1 VRILFVSHSSQLY
14 GAERGLYEL
23 VSGIAAA
30 GRAEPIVSFPS
41 EGPLTRRLL
50 ELGIPVRVVPYGP
63 WASGP
68 MAFRQK
74 LVSLKKNVRA
84 VRDLRRVL
92 DETAPDLVVTNTAA
106 IPSAAFAAYSKALPH
121 IWFVHEYG
129 GPGYDSSLHW
139 GSWVTWNLVNRL
151 SRRVVVPSQ
160 GLRRHLSKWIPE
172 DRLRVVYSAA
182 ETPPDGAPSRSRDAS
197 QAFRL
202 VVIGHMIEGKGQEDA
217 VRALAVLQERGFSPS
232 LTLVGSEQ
240 PSYGASLR
248 TIARSLGVDGSITF
262 VDYVED
268 ALPFLREA
276 DIAVVCSRRESLGRV
291 GIEAM
296 KCGLPVVGARASGT
310 IELIRDDWNGLLYE
324 PGNARDL
331 AGRVEA
337 LIRDPDLADRLAQTA
352 QAWAQSKF
360 TTKNYVDSFM
370 DVASEVVRERAGRH
384 SALPTGR
391 RG

>member
-1 VRILFVSHSSQLY
+1 
-14 GAERGLYEL
+14 
-23 VSGIAAA
+23 
-30 GRAEPIVSFPS
+30 
-41 EGPLTRRLL
+41 
-50 ELGIPVRVVPYGP
+50 
-63 WASGP
+63 
-68 MAFRQK
+68 
-74 LVSLKKNVRA
+74 
-84 VRDLRRVL
+84 
-92 DETAPDLVVTNTAA
+92 
-106 IPSAAFAAYSKALPH
+106 
-121 IWFVHEYG
+121 
-129 GPGYDSSLHW
+129 
-139 GSWVTWNLVNRL
+139 
-151 SRRVVVPSQ
+151 
-160 GLRRHLSKWIPE
+160 
-172 DRLRVVYSAA
+172 
-182 ETPPDGAPSRSRDAS
+182 
-197 QAFRL
+197 
-202 VVIGHMIEGKGQEDA
+202 
-217 VRALAVLQERGFSPS
+217 
-232 LTLVGSEQ
+232 
-240 PSYGASLR
+240 
-248 TIARSLGVDGSITF
+248 VDGSITF